1 LAGLCREHGVALLV
15 DAVSSFGAEAIDFT
29 DPALRAVAATANKC
43 LRIVLVAA
51 VAISLAAPC
60 WSEIPPGDP
69 GSEAPAGPLPMPPP
83 PSPAKPGWT
92 KWFNPETAPFIPVPE
107 IAQDPNSGLTLGL
120 IPTWVSTDENHNVNR
135 IIAPDVIYNPNFGVG
150 VHGRI
155 FSYSSGDEQWSIVTG
170 IKERVER
177 EFDGEYQI
185 GRLRE
190 DRWSINYSLVYD
202 RDGTTRF
209 YGIGNQTHARDQT
222 NYTDQQEYGQVQIG
236 LNFNHTWQLLYTVRL
251 QAVDVLPGTL
261 NDVPSIDT
269 RFPQALGSNKEFL
282 NRLSLVYDTLD
293 DSSVPTRGMQ
303 WVLYVGA
310 SAKDGLVN
318 DSSYSEAGI
327 DGRGVWPVAP
337 DTVLAAHM
345 SLRYLP
351 TVNEIPFWA
360 LSSIGGGQSVIGG
373 EQPLRGF
380 GAGRFYDRD
389 SFSTTVELRRKV
401 FSFDAVTTLLDIEV
415 APFLDFGRVFANTG
429 TNPLEHI
436 HEVFGVGFRGI
447 ARPYVVGYVD
457 IGYGTE
463 GAAVFTGL
471 NYPF

>member
-1 LAGLCREHGVALLV
+1 VKSV
-15 DAVSSFGAEAIDFT
+15 VPAVLGAAAI
-29 DPALRAVAATANKC
+29 AWAV
-43 LRIVLVAA
+43 
-51 VAISLAAPC
+51 PC
-60 WSEIPPGDP
+60 WPQVPPGDP
-69 GSEAPAGPLPMPPP
+69 GSEAPAGPLPVPPP
-83 PSPAKPGWT
+83 PSPAKPAWT
-92 KWFNPETAPFIPVPE
+92 KWFNPETAPFIPIPE
-107 IAQDPNSGLTLGL
+107 IAQDPNGGLTIGL
-120 IPTWVSTDENHNVNR
+120 IPTWVSTDANHDVSK
-135 IIAPDVIYNPNFGVG
+135 IIAPDIIYNPNFGVG

-155 FSYSSGDEQWSIVTG
+155 YSYLSGDEQYSVVAG

-177 EFDGEYQI
+177 GFDAEYQL

-209 YGIGNQTHARDQT
+209 YGIGNETHESDQT
-222 NYTDQQEYGQVQIG
+222 NYTDQQEFAQVQIG
-236 LNFNHTWQLLYTVRL
+236 LNFNHTWQLLYTLRL
-251 QAVDVLPGTL
+251 QSVDVLPGTL
-261 NDVPSIDT
+261 DDVPSINT
-269 RFPQALGSNKEFL
+269 RFPQLLGTNKQLL
-282 NRLSLVYDTLD
+282 NRLSLVYDTRD
-293 DSSVPTRGMQ
+293 DLTVPTHGMK

-310 SAKDGLVN
+310 SAKNGLVN

-327 DGRGVWPVAP
+327 DGRGAWPVAR

-351 TVNEIPFWA
+351 TVNDIPFWA
-360 LSSIGGGQSVIGG
+360 LSSLGGGESVIGG

-389 SFSTTVELRRKV
+389 SFSATVELRRKV
-401 FSFDAVTTLLDIEV
+401 FSFDAVTTVLDIEV
-415 APFLDFGRVFANTG
+415 APFADLGRVFSSTS
-429 TNPLEHI
+429 TDPLDHV
-436 HEVFGVGFRGI
+436 HKVFGVGFRGI

-457 IGYGTE
+457 VGYGTE

>member
-1 LAGLCREHGVALLV
+1 MFRAAASVKGVL
-15 DAVSSFGAEAIDFT
+15 I
-29 DPALRAVAATANKC
+29 
-43 LRIVLVAA
+43 IVAA
-51 VAISLAAPC
+51 VAIAWAAPC
-60 WSEIPPGDP
+60 RSQTPPGDS
-69 GSEAPAGPLPMPPP
+69 GSQVPAGPLPVPPP
-83 PSPAKPGWT
+83 PSPTKPAWT

-120 IPTWVSTDENHNVNR
+120 IPTWVTTDENHNVSK
-135 IIAPDVIYNPNFGVG
+135 IVAPDIIYNPNFGVG

-155 FSYSSGDEQWSIVTG
+155 YSYLSGDEQYSVVAG

-177 EFDGEYQI
+177 EFDAEYQL

-190 DRWSINYSLVYD
+190 SRWSINYSLVYD

-209 YGIGNQTHARDQT
+209 YGIGNETHAGDQT
-222 NYTDQQEYGQVQIG
+222 NYTDQQEFGQVDIG
-236 LNFNHTWQLLYTVRL
+236 LNFNHTWQLLYTMRL
-251 QAVDVLPGTL
+251 QSVDVLPGTL
-261 NDVPSIDT
+261 SDVPSINT
-269 RFPQALGSNKEFL
+269 RYPQLLGTNKEYL
-282 NRLSLVYDTLD
+282 NRLSLVYDTRD
-293 DSSVPTRGMQ
+293 DLTVPTRGVK

-360 LSSIGGGQSVIGG
+360 LSSLGGGESVIGG
-373 EQPLRGF
+373 EQPLRGY

-389 SFSTTVELRRKV
+389 SFSTTVELRHKV

-415 APFLDFGRVFANTG
+415 APFVDFGRVFSQTS
-429 TNPLEHI
+429 TNPLDHV
-436 HEVFGVGFRGI
+436 HEVVGVGFRGI

-457 IGYGTE
+457 VGYGSE